1 MYRSIKLPL
10 FLDNAIPK
18 IHSLFLGEV
27 SWYRIR
33 EVAPCAAVDSVNF
46 LCLAAAILHYLDGFV
61 AHGGRGA
68 PVELCVDAGDGGWDE

>member
-33 EVAPCAAVDSVNF
+33 EVAPCAAVDSVDF

-61 AHGGRGA
+61 AHVRRDASVG
-68 PVELCVDAGDGGWDE
+68 LHIDAGDGGWDE